1 MCQGHISKRS
11 SSAHFQ
17 MPAQLTPH
25 LFLAGAAALGVV
37 NGVRIAFSDP
47 AYAGRR
53 ATACVSRALRGT
65 AEVGV
70 LLATVPAIA
79 CFLPL
84 MWAAQK
90 FDRAFNIPPTSPSDA
105 VVWSFEYK
113 RDI

>member
-1 MCQGHISKRS
+1 
-11 SSAHFQ
+11 

-70 LLATVPAIA
+70 LLTTLFATV
-79 CFLPL
+79 CFLPFL
-84 MWAAQK
+84 LAAQK
-90 FDRAFNIPPTSPSDA
+90 IERVFNIPLTSPSEA
-105 VVWSFEYK
+105 VVWSFEFK
-113 RDI
+113 RDG

>member
-1 MCQGHISKRS
+1 MQ
-11 SSAHFQ
+11 
-17 MPAQLTPH
+17 AQLTPR
-25 LFLAGAAALGVV
+25 LFLTSAAALGAA

-47 AYAGRR
+47 AHAGQR

-65 AEVGV
+65 AEVAV
-70 LLATVPAIA
+70 LLATVPATA

-105 VVWSFEYK
+105 VGWSFEYK
-113 RDI
+113 WDI

>member
-1 MCQGHISKRS
+1 
-11 SSAHFQ
+11 
-17 MPAQLTPH
+17 MPAQLTPR
-25 LFLAGAAALGVV
+25 LFLTSAAALGAAD
-37 NGVRIAFSDP
+37 GVRIAFSDP

-70 LLATVPAIA
+70 LLATVPATA

-90 FDRAFNIPPTSPSDA
+90 FDRAFNIPPMSPSEA
-105 VVWSFEYK
+105 VVWSFKFK
-113 RDI
+113 RDG